1 MYQRFLFFGGSK
13 HGERISVQEQ
23 DIYFLVYSPTKF
35 LINECGA
42 DEALLPQEELYYKQ
56 KWNID
61 DKTEFVFVL
70 SSLIE
75 KELDNEQASQ

>member
-13 HGERISVQEQ
+13 HGERKSVQEQ
-23 DIYFLVYSPTKF
+23 DTYFLVYLPEKF

-42 DEALLPQEELYYKQ
+42 EKVSPSEKELYCKQ
-56 KWNID
+56 KWYID

-75 KELDNEQASQ
+75 RELKNKQTS